1 MEYVHKFIKYIYIV
15 ICIARIVF
23 KTYLPM
29 TYCLY
34 ILDLCIYFID
44 LYTWVFMKTSPMKR
58 AYELKMFKQLCCHG
72 YVFAEK
78 EKKKDKNLRM

>member
-1 MEYVHKFIKYIYIV
+1 
-15 ICIARIVF
+15 
-23 KTYLPM
+23 M